1 MWKRF
6 GSVKPQGSAATRC
19 VPSGRTVVQADKSE
33 RLCADTRSVV
43 PNRSS
48 LRFLPHSLIATFV
61 VMLLPSL
68 AAAVLTPDGSPLLV
82 ALSVLLA
89 MSAAVVLASAGSAFW
104 MRRPSSQD
112 LVFGDLMLWG
122 WVRKLRAERRL
133 AQARA
138 LLIAGDASADTGG
151 LSREQRCDELHR
163 LGSLLEAR
171 DAYTHGHTR
180 RVTRHAERIARE
192 MGLPADEVGKVR
204 VAAALHDVG
213 KLHTP
218 REVLT
223 KPGRLTDEEFAIVK
237 RHPVDGAAMVA
248 EVCESEIT
256 EMVRHHHERLDG
268 TGYPDGLAGD
278 EIPLGAR
285 IISVADTFDA
295 MTSSRP
301 YRRACQHK
309 KALDVLSKE
318 AGTQLDPAPV
328 AAFMRYYSGKRSVA
342 WSAFVV
348 TAPQRMLGWVGNV
361 FQGVGAGVAP
371 VAQAVLATGVA
382 GLAGAS
388 MAGSAPPANAV
399 AEPAREVAA
408 HHQAKAREETGPA
421 HDRGQRSERRRSDA
435 RPDSGRR
442 SRGRR
447 QRPRSGPGGGGERP
461 GKGTNGGHADD
472 PRQPE
477 GGGGNG
483 GGESGPGPGTSPPFG
498 PEPKGGGGDPA
509 PSPVPKIELPKVDLP
524 IVEEPE
530 IEVPAIEL
538 PTVEVPK
545 VEVPDVKLPGLKA
558 PGVELPSLP

>member
-1 MWKRF
+1 MSSDGKF
-6 GSVKPQGSAATRC
+6 DC
-19 VPSGRTVVQADKSE
+19 
-33 RLCADTRSVV
+33 LCADTSSVV
-43 PNRSS
+43 RNRSS
-48 LRFLPHSLIATFV
+48 LRFLPHALIATFV
-61 VMLLPSL
+61 VTVLPSV
-68 AAAVLTPDGSPLLV
+68 AAAVLTPPGSLPLV

-89 MSAAVVLASAGSAFW
+89 MGASILLASAGSALW

-138 LLIAGDASADTGG
+138 LLTADDASADTVG
-151 LSREQRCDELHR
+151 LSREQRRDELQR

-192 MGLPADEVGKVR
+192 MGLPADDVAKVR
-204 VAAALHDVG
+204 VAAALHDIG
-213 KLHTP
+213 KLYTP
-218 REVLT
+218 RDVLS
-223 KPGRLTDEEFAIVK
+223 KPGRLTDHEFASIK

-248 EVCESEIT
+248 QVCELEIT

-268 TGYPDGLAGD
+268 TGYPDGLAGE

-285 IISVADTFDA
+285 IIAVADTFDA

-301 YRRACQHK
+301 YRKACQHK

-328 AAFMRYYSGKRSVA
+328 AAFTRYYSGKRSVA

-388 MAGSAPPANAV
+388 MVGSPPPAKAGV
-399 AEPAREVAA
+399 GTAREVAA
-408 HHQAKAREETGPA
+408 HHQAKAREDSGPA
-421 HDRGQRSERRRSDA
+421 RDSGQPSERRHGENRRDA
-435 RPDSGRR
+435 DRRADS
-442 SRGRR
+442 RR

-461 GKGTNGGHADD
+461 GRGANGDHADD
-472 PRQPE
+472 PRQPA
-477 GGGGNG
+477 GGNDGGNG
-483 GGESGPGPGTSPPFG
+483 GGDGSGEAGPVPGTSPPSG
-498 PEPKGGGGDPA
+498 PEPDGGGEDPA
-509 PSPVPKIELPKVDLP
+509 PSPGVKIEVPEVDLP

-530 IEVPAIEL
+530 IEVPAVEL
-538 PTVEVPK
+538 PKVELPK
-545 VEVPDVKLPGLKA
+545 VEVPDVKLPGLNA
-558 PGVELPSLP
+558 PSVQLPSLP

>member
-1 MWKRF
+1 
-6 GSVKPQGSAATRC
+6 
-19 VPSGRTVVQADKSE
+19 VV
-33 RLCADTRSVV
+33 R
-43 PNRSS
+43 NRSS
-48 LRFLPHSLIATFV
+48 LRFLPHSLVATFV
-61 VMLLPSL
+61 VTLLPSL
-68 AAAVLTPDGSPLLV
+68 AAAVLTPAGSPLLV

-89 MSAAVVLASAGSAFW
+89 MGASIVLASAGSALW

-138 LLIAGDASADTGG
+138 LLIADDASTDTVA
-151 LSREQRCDELHR
+151 LSREQRRDELQR

-192 MGLPADEVGKVR
+192 MGLPADEVAKVR
-204 VAAALHDVG
+204 VAAALHDIG
-213 KLHTP
+213 KLFTP

-223 KPGRLTDEEFAIVK
+223 KPGRLTDEEFASIK

-248 EVCESEIT
+248 RVCEPEIT

-301 YRRACQHK
+301 YRCACQHK

-328 AAFMRYYSGKRSVA
+328 AAFTRYYSGKRSVA

-348 TAPQRMLGWVGNV
+348 TAPQRVLGWVGNV

-399 AEPAREVAA
+399 VETAREVAA
-408 HHQAKAREETGPA
+408 HHQAKAREETGSA
-421 HDRGQRSERRRSDA
+421 HDRGQRSERRRSDT

-442 SRGRR
+442 SHGRR
-447 QRPRSGPGGGGERP
+447 QLPRSGQGGGGERP
-461 GKGTNGGHADD
+461 GRGTNGGHADD
-472 PRQPE
+472 PGQPE
-477 GGGGNG
+477 GGNR
-483 GGESGPGPGTSPPFG
+483 GGESGPEPGTSPPSG
-498 PEPKGGGGDPA
+498 PEPEGGGDYPA
-509 PSPVPKIELPKVDLP
+509 PSPVPKIEVPKVDVP
-524 IVEEPE
+524 IVEEPD
-530 IEVPAIEL
+530 IEVPAVELPTVEL

-558 PGVELPSLP
+558 PSAELPSVP

>member
-1 MWKRF
+1 
-6 GSVKPQGSAATRC
+6 
-19 VPSGRTVVQADKSE
+19 
-33 RLCADTRSVV
+33 VV
-43 PNRSS
+43 PNKSS
-48 LRFLPHSLIATFV
+48 LRFLPHSLLATFV

-89 MSAAVVLASAGSAFW
+89 MATSVVLASAGSALW
-104 MRRPSSQD
+104 MRRPDSRD

-122 WVRKLRAERRL
+122 WLRKLRAERRL

-138 LLIAGDASADTGG
+138 LLLDDDASGDSGI
-151 LSREQRCDELHR
+151 LSGEQRCDELQR

-192 MGLPADEVGKVR
+192 MGLPADDVAKVR

-223 KPGRLTDEEFAIVK
+223 KPGRLTDEEFAIIK
-237 RHPVDGAAMVA
+237 RHPVDGAAMVVQ
-248 EVCESEIT
+248 VCDPEIT
-256 EMVRHHHERLDG
+256 AMVRHHHERLDG

-301 YRRACQHK
+301 YRSACQHK
-309 KALDVLSKE
+309 KALDVLSRE
-318 AGTQLDPAPV
+318 AGAQLDPAPV
-328 AAFMRYYSGKRSVA
+328 AAFMTYYSGKRSVA

-348 TAPQRMLGWVGNV
+348 TAPQRVLGWVGSV

-371 VAQAVLATGVA
+371 VAQAVIGAGVV

-388 MAGSAPPANAV
+388 MAGSAPPAAAV
-399 AEPAREVAA
+399 VESAGEVAA
-408 HHQAKAREETGPA
+408 HHRAKAREETGSA
-421 HDRGQRSERRRSDA
+421 HDRGKASEGRQSDTRR
-435 RPDSGRR
+435 DSGRH

-447 QRPRSGPGGGGERP
+447 QLSGGGPGGVVERP
-461 GKGTNGGHADD
+461 DGDSNGGHDR
-472 PRQPE
+472 PTRPE
-477 GGGGNG
+477 GGS
-483 GGESGPGPGTSPPFG
+483 GGESGAGPGASPPSG
-498 PEPKGGGGDPA
+498 SEPNSGDAPA
-509 PSPVPKIELPKVDLP
+509 PLPVPKPDLP
-524 IVEEPE
+524 DVDVPSVQVPTV
-530 IEVPAIEL
+530 EVPTVEV

-545 VEVPDVKLPGLKA
+545 PKVPDVRVPGLQA
-558 PGVELPSLP
+558 PSVELPSLP